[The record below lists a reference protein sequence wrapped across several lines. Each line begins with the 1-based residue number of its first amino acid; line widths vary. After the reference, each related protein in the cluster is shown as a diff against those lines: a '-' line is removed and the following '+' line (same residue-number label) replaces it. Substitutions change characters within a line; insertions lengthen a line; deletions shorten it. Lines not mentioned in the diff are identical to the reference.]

1 MGCADYRLY
10 CDGDSDSDGN
20 GIMYWVL
27 NKKKRA
33 FWNDFPGRLIFSLC
47 VVMWLLH
54 YTRTS
59 NVFLRGSVS
68 PPLLLTRIPPFT
80 FSNSVIV
87 RARALIKFCVIILKF
102 LLLYIYCS
110 ESQRKDTAV
119 FGDSQTF
126 RRLLTEV
133 MATGAGICDISATK
147 KKDSSESH
155 NSFFTLNERR
165 GASHEE
171 RGVRG

>member
-1 MGCADYRLY
+1 MTWQRYNYFPKEKRFFIEMLFPQGVL
-10 CDGDSDSDGN
+10 DS
-20 GIMYWVL
+20 
-27 NKKKRA
+27 
-33 FWNDFPGRLIFSLC
+33 FPGRLVFSLC

-87 RARALIKFCVIILKF
+87 KARALIKFCVIILKF

-133 MATGAGICDISATK
+133 MATGAAICDKAATRRLNRVAKAVKFMIEGIK
-147 KKDSSESH
+147 KR
-155 NSFFTLNERR
+155 TPLNPIIRFLL
-165 GASHEE
+165 
-171 RGVRG
+171 

>member
-1 MGCADYRLY
+1 MTFQDAL
-10 CDGDSDSDGN
+10 
-20 GIMYWVL
+20 
-27 NKKKRA
+27 
-33 FWNDFPGRLIFSLC
+33 FFSLC

-68 PPLLLTRIPPFT
+68 PPLLLTRTPPFT

-87 RARALIKFCVIILKF
+87 KARALIKFCVIILKF

-133 MATGAGICDISATK
+133 MATGAGICDKGLMRGLNRVAKAVKFMIEGI